1 MEEIE
6 EQDRIQPRRQN
17 GNRNGRGF
25 LWGLLTGILVMLF
38 LCSVTL
44 LIVTLQAKKSA
55 DAKQKENQQYTL
67 VRLDNSSPITPGV
80 LEKMQNVME
89 LIHRR
94 FYLDEVTDE
103 QLLDG
108 MYKGMVAALEDPFSE
123 YYTVEEL
130 QKLLSDTS
138 GVYYGIGAYVSI
150 DQTYNM
156 TKVSGVIAGSP
167 AEEAKL
173 RANDIIY
180 EIDGVSTYE
189 MSLDEAVKLIKGDE
203 GTETVLTIIR
213 DGEMLEVPLIRRKVE
228 SPTVNSEMLTQD
240 MGYLQI
246 VQFDDVTPGQFKL
259 ALEELKE
266 QGMKGLILDLRANPG
281 GTLDGVVDIAGQ
293 ILPEGLIVYT
303 EDKEGRRNEYYSDG
317 KGELH
322 IPIVVL
328 VDMNTASAAEILSGA
343 IQDYEKGTII
353 GTTTYGKGIV
363 QSVISLPDD
372 SAVKITVS
380 AYYTPKGRNIHK
392 LGIEPD
398 IVCEFDAEAYYGEET
413 FDNQLEKAK
422 EVLSE
427 MIEK

>member
-1 MEEIE
+1 MEGIE
-6 EQDRIQPRRQN
+6 EQDNIQVRKESTKKN
-17 GNRNGRGF
+17 GF
-25 LWGLLTGILVMLF
+25 LWGLLTGVLLMAVF
-38 LCSVTL
+38 CCVTL
-44 LIVTLQAKKSA
+44 LIFTFRAKESA
-55 DAKQKENQQYTL
+55 ESKQKENQQYTL
-67 VRLDNSSPITPGV
+67 VRLDNNGPITPVV

-213 DGEMLEVPLIRRKVE
+213 DGETLKVPIIRRKVE
-228 SPTVNSEMLTQD
+228 SPTVNSEMLSQD

-259 ALEELKE
+259 ALDGLKE

-303 EDKEGRRNEYYSDG
+303 EDKEGKRNEYYSDG
-317 KGELH
+317 KGELQ

-343 IQDYEKGTII
+343 IQDYEKGTLI

-398 IVCEFDAEAYYGEET
+398 IVCEFDADAYYGEEA

-422 EVLSE
+422 EVLT
-427 MIEK
+427 EKMKE

>member
-1 MEEIE
+1 MEGIE
-6 EQDRIQPRRQN
+6 EQDNIQVRKESTKKN
-17 GNRNGRGF
+17 GF
-25 LWGLLTGILVMLF
+25 LWGLLTGVLLMAVF
-38 LCSVTL
+38 CCVTL
-44 LIVTLQAKKSA
+44 LIFTFQAKKSA
-55 DAKQKENQQYTL
+55 ESKQKENQQYTL
-67 VRLDNSSPITPGV
+67 VRLDNNGPITPVV

-213 DGEMLEVPLIRRKVE
+213 DGETLKVPIIRRKVE
-228 SPTVNSEMLTQD
+228 SPTVNSEMLPQD

-259 ALEELKE
+259 ALDGLKE

-303 EDKEGRRNEYYSDG
+303 EDKEGKRNEYYSDG
-317 KGELH
+317 KGELQ

-343 IQDYEKGTII
+343 IQDYEKGTLI

-398 IVCEFDAEAYYGEET
+398 IVCEFDADAYYGEEA

-422 EVLSE
+422 EVLT
-427 MIEK
+427 EKMKE

>member
-6 EQDRIQPRRQN
+6 EQDNIQVRKESAKKN
-17 GNRNGRGF
+17 GF
-25 LWGLLTGILVMLF
+25 LWGLLTGVLLMAVF
-38 LCSVTL
+38 CCVTL
-44 LIVTLQAKKSA
+44 LIFTFQVKKSA
-55 DAKQKENQQYTL
+55 ESKQKENQQYTL
-67 VRLDNSSPITPGV
+67 VRLDNNGPITPVV

-213 DGEMLEVPLIRRKVE
+213 DGETLKVPIIRRKVE
-228 SPTVNSEMLTQD
+228 SPTVNSEMLPQD

-259 ALEELKE
+259 ALDGLKE

-303 EDKEGRRNEYYSDG
+303 EDKEGKRNEYYSDG
-317 KGELH
+317 KGELQ

-398 IVCEFDAEAYYGEET
+398 IVCEFDADAYYGEEA

-422 EVLSE
+422 EVLLKK
-427 MIEK
+427 MGI

>member
-6 EQDRIQPRRQN
+6 EQDNIQVRKESTKKN
-17 GNRNGRGF
+17 GF
-25 LWGLLTGILVMLF
+25 LWGLVTGVLLMAVF
-38 LCSVTL
+38 CCVTL
-44 LIVTLQAKKSA
+44 LIFTFQAKKSA
-55 DAKQKENQQYTL
+55 ESKQKENQQYTL
-67 VRLDNSSPITPGV
+67 VRLDNNGPITPVV

-213 DGEMLEVPLIRRKVE
+213 DGETLKVPIVRRKVE
-228 SPTVNSEMLTQD
+228 SPTVNSEMLPQN

-259 ALEELKE
+259 ALDGLKE

-303 EDKEGRRNEYYSDG
+303 EDKEGKRNEYYSDG
-317 KGELH
+317 KGELQ

-398 IVCEFDAEAYYGEET
+398 IVCEFDADAYYGEEA

-422 EVLSE
+422 EVLT
-427 MIEK
+427 EKMKE

>member
-1 MEEIE
+1 MEGIE
-6 EQDRIQPRRQN
+6 EQDNIQVRKESTKKN
-17 GNRNGRGF
+17 GF
-25 LWGLLTGILVMLF
+25 LWGLLTGVLLMAVF
-38 LCSVTL
+38 CCVTL
-44 LIVTLQAKKSA
+44 LIFTFRAKESA
-55 DAKQKENQQYTL
+55 ESKQKENQQYTL
-67 VRLDNSSPITPGV
+67 VRLDNNGPITPAV

-213 DGEMLEVPLIRRKVE
+213 DGETLKVPIVRRKVE
-228 SPTVNSEMLTQD
+228 SPTVNSEMLPQN

-259 ALEELKE
+259 ALDGLKE

-303 EDKEGRRNEYYSDG
+303 EDKEGKRNEYYSDG
-317 KGELH
+317 KGELQ

-398 IVCEFDAEAYYGEET
+398 IVCEFDADAYYGEEA

-422 EVLSE
+422 EVLT
-427 MIEK
+427 EKMKE

>member
-6 EQDRIQPRRQN
+6 EQDNIQVRKESTKKN
-17 GNRNGRGF
+17 GF
-25 LWGLLTGILVMLF
+25 LWGLVTGVLLMAVF
-38 LCSVTL
+38 CCVTL
-44 LIVTLQAKKSA
+44 LIFTFQAKKSA
-55 DAKQKENQQYTL
+55 ESKQKENQQYTL
-67 VRLDNSSPITPGV
+67 VRLDNNGPITPVV

-213 DGEMLEVPLIRRKVE
+213 DGETLKVPIIRRKVE
-228 SPTVNSEMLTQD
+228 SPTVNSEMLPQD

-259 ALEELKE
+259 ALDGLKE

-303 EDKEGRRNEYYSDG
+303 EDKEGKRNEYYSDG
-317 KGELH
+317 KGELQ

-398 IVCEFDAEAYYGEET
+398 IVCEFDADAYYGEEA

-422 EVLSE
+422 EVLLKK
-427 MIEK
+427 MGI

>member
-6 EQDRIQPRRQN
+6 EQDNIQVRKESTKKN
-17 GNRNGRGF
+17 GF
-25 LWGLLTGILVMLF
+25 LWGLVTGVLLMAVF
-38 LCSVTL
+38 CCVTL
-44 LIVTLQAKKSA
+44 LIFTFQAKKSA
-55 DAKQKENQQYTL
+55 ESKQKENQQYTL
-67 VRLDNSSPITPGV
+67 VRLDNNGPITPVV

-173 RANDIIY
+173 WANDIIY

-213 DGEMLEVPLIRRKVE
+213 DGETLKVPIIRRKVE
-228 SPTVNSEMLTQD
+228 SPTVNSEMLPQD

-259 ALEELKE
+259 ALDGLKE

-303 EDKEGRRNEYYSDG
+303 EDKEGKRNEYYSDG
-317 KGELH
+317 KGELQ

-398 IVCEFDAEAYYGEET
+398 IVCEFDADAYYGEEA

-422 EVLSE
+422 EVLT
-427 MIEK
+427 EKMKE

>member
-6 EQDRIQPRRQN
+6 AQKKLHPEKHSGK
-17 GNRNGRGF
+17 GNGF
-25 LWGLLTGILVMLF
+25 LWGLLTGILVMTFVGVAAF
-38 LCSVTL
+38 LVFSVQ
-44 LIVTLQAKKSA
+44 VKKASEA
-55 DAKQKENQQYTL
+55 RQNANQEYTL
-67 VRLDNSSPITPGV
+67 VRLDKSSAITPGV
-80 LEKMQNVME
+80 LEKMQNVMD
-89 LIHRR
+89 LIHKR
-94 FYLDEVTDE
+94 FYLEEVTDE

-108 MYKGMVAALEDPFSE
+108 MYKGMVASLEDPFSE

-156 TKVSGVIAGSP
+156 TKVSGVIEGSP
-167 AEEAKL
+167 AQEAKL

-180 EIDGVSTYE
+180 EIDGVSTYG
-189 MSLDEAVKLIKGDE
+189 MSLDEAVKLIKGEE

-213 DGEMLEVPLIRRKVE
+213 EGETLEVPLVRRKVE
-228 SPTVNSEMLTQD
+228 SPTVTAEMLD
-240 MGYLQI
+240 NAMGYLQI
-246 VQFDDVTPGQFKL
+246 AQFDDVTPGQFKL
-259 ALEELKE
+259 ALERLKE
-266 QGMKGLILDLRANPG
+266 QNMQGLILDLRANPG

-303 EDKEGRRNEYYSDG
+303 EDKEGNRNEYFSDG
-317 KGELH
+317 KGELQ
-322 IPIVVL
+322 IPLVVL

-363 QSVISLPDD
+363 QSVISLPDE

-398 IVCEFDAEAYYGEET
+398 IECEFDAEAFYGEEA

-422 EVLSE
+422 EVLGE
-427 MIEK
+427 LMKK

>member
-1 MEEIE
+1 MEGIE
-6 EQDRIQPRRQN
+6 EQDNIQVRKESTKKN
-17 GNRNGRGF
+17 GF
-25 LWGLLTGILVMLF
+25 LWGLLTGVLLMAVF
-38 LCSVTL
+38 CCVTL
-44 LIVTLQAKKSA
+44 LIFTFRAKESA
-55 DAKQKENQQYTL
+55 ESKQKENQQYTL
-67 VRLDNSSPITPGV
+67 VRLDNNGPITPVV

-213 DGEMLEVPLIRRKVE
+213 DGEMLKVPIIRRKVE
-228 SPTVNSEMLTQD
+228 SPTVNSEMLPQD

-259 ALEELKE
+259 ALDGLKE

-303 EDKEGRRNEYYSDG
+303 EDKEGKRNEYYSDG
-317 KGELH
+317 KGELQ

-398 IVCEFDAEAYYGEET
+398 IVCEFDADAYYGEEA

-422 EVLSE
+422 EVLT
-427 MIEK
+427 EKMKE

>member
-1 MEEIE
+1 MEGIE
-6 EQDRIQPRRQN
+6 EQDNIQVRKESTKKN
-17 GNRNGRGF
+17 GF
-25 LWGLLTGILVMLF
+25 LWGLVTGVLLMAVF
-38 LCSVTL
+38 CCVTL
-44 LIVTLQAKKSA
+44 LIFTFQAKKSA
-55 DAKQKENQQYTL
+55 ESKQKENQQYTL
-67 VRLDNSSPITPGV
+67 VRLDNNGPITPVV

-213 DGEMLEVPLIRRKVE
+213 DGETLKVPIIRRKVE
-228 SPTVNSEMLTQD
+228 SPTVNSEMLPQD

-259 ALEELKE
+259 ALDGLKE

-303 EDKEGRRNEYYSDG
+303 EDKEGKRNEYYSDG
-317 KGELH
+317 KGELQ

-398 IVCEFDAEAYYGEET
+398 IVCEFDADAYYGEEA

-422 EVLSE
+422 EVLT
-427 MIEK
+427 EKMKE

>member
-1 MEEIE
+1 MEGIE
-6 EQDRIQPRRQN
+6 EQDNIQVRKESTKKN
-17 GNRNGRGF
+17 GF
-25 LWGLLTGILVMLF
+25 LWGLLTGVLLMAVF
-38 LCSVTL
+38 CCVTL
-44 LIVTLQAKKSA
+44 LIFTFRAKESA
-55 DAKQKENQQYTL
+55 ESKQKENQQYTL
-67 VRLDNSSPITPGV
+67 VRLDNKGPITPAV

-213 DGEMLEVPLIRRKVE
+213 DGETLKVPIVRRKVE
-228 SPTVNSEMLTQD
+228 SPTVNSEMLPQN

-259 ALEELKE
+259 ALDGLKE

-303 EDKEGRRNEYYSDG
+303 EDKEGKRNEYYSDG
-317 KGELH
+317 KGELQ

-398 IVCEFDAEAYYGEET
+398 IVCEFDADAYYGEEA

-422 EVLSE
+422 EVLT
-427 MIEK
+427 EKMKE

>member
-6 EQDRIQPRRQN
+6 EQDNIQVRKESTKKN
-17 GNRNGRGF
+17 GF
-25 LWGLLTGILVMLF
+25 LWGLVTGVLLMAVF
-38 LCSVTL
+38 CCVTL
-44 LIVTLQAKKSA
+44 LIFTFQAKKSA
-55 DAKQKENQQYTL
+55 ESKQKENQQYTL
-67 VRLDNSSPITPGV
+67 VRLDNNGPITPVV

-213 DGEMLEVPLIRRKVE
+213 DGETLKVPIIRRKVE
-228 SPTVNSEMLTQD
+228 SPTVNSEMLPQD

-259 ALEELKE
+259 ALDGLKE

-303 EDKEGRRNEYYSDG
+303 EDKEGKRNEYYSDG
-317 KGELH
+317 KGELQ

-398 IVCEFDAEAYYGEET
+398 IVCEFDADAYYGEEA

-422 EVLSE
+422 EVLT
-427 MIEK
+427 EKMKE

>member
-6 EQDRIQPRRQN
+6 EQQDRIQTPKHSKDKRS
-17 GNRNGRGF
+17 F
-25 LWGLLTGILVMLF
+25 LWGMFTGIIVMAVF
-38 LCSVTL
+38 CSMTL
-44 LIVTLQAKKSA
+44 LIFTFQARKAAATKT
-55 DAKQKENQQYTL
+55 QENQQYTL
-67 VRLDNSSPITPGV
+67 VRLDNSSPITPSV
-80 LEKMQNVME
+80 LEKMQNVMD

-180 EIDGVSTYE
+180 EIDGVSTYG

-213 DGEMLEVPLIRRKVE
+213 DGETLEVPLIRRKVE
-228 SPTVNSEMLTQD
+228 SPTVNSEMLDQD

-259 ALEELKE
+259 ALDGLKE

-303 EDKEGRRNEYYSDG
+303 EDKEGKKNEYYSDG
-317 KGELH
+317 KGELQ

-398 IVCEFDAEAYYGEET
+398 IVCEFDAEAYYGEEA

-422 EVLSE
+422 EVLL
-427 MIEK
+427 EKIKK

>member
-1 MEEIE
+1 MEGIE
-6 EQDRIQPRRQN
+6 EQDNIQVRKESTKKN
-17 GNRNGRGF
+17 GF
-25 LWGLLTGILVMLF
+25 LWGLLTGVLLMAVF
-38 LCSVTL
+38 CCVTL
-44 LIVTLQAKKSA
+44 LIFTFRAKESA
-55 DAKQKENQQYTL
+55 ESKQKENQQYTL
-67 VRLDNSSPITPGV
+67 VRLDNNGPITPAV

-213 DGEMLEVPLIRRKVE
+213 DGETLKVPIIRRKVE
-228 SPTVNSEMLTQD
+228 SPTVNSEMLPQN

-259 ALEELKE
+259 ALDGLKE

-303 EDKEGRRNEYYSDG
+303 EDKEGKRNEYYSDG
-317 KGELH
+317 KGELQ

-398 IVCEFDAEAYYGEET
+398 IVCEFDADAYYGEEA

-422 EVLSE
+422 EVLT
-427 MIEK
+427 EKMKE